1 MLSTGIIVGP
11 LLRET
16 HHGHGGLLTTDN
28 AAAMMAAFQYDR
40 SALVFHRRV
49 GSRMDRPASIKSARS
64 YRPSMGEGS

>member
-1 MLSTGIIVGP
+1 M
-11 LLRET
+11 
-16 HHGHGGLLTTDN
+16 LTTDN